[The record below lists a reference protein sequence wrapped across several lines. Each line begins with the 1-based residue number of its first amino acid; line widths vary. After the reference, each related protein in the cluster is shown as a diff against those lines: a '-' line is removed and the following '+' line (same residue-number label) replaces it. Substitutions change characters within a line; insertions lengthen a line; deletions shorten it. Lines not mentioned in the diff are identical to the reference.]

1 MHPALWFMPPS
12 VSLGGL
18 ILLCV
23 TFGLEADERALE
35 KISTQADATGKR
47 TITNVSRGRP
57 APTLRRTRSVV
68 FLETAA
74 PSATSTTRTFA
85 PKVSYLDLV
94 LGILRYVRVHS
105 GTHFLAG
112 LFCRVGNYA
121 CGEEDNPRGRC
132 YPKPQMCSYEMH
144 EVW

>member
-1 MHPALWFMPPS
+1 M
-12 VSLGGL
+12 

-23 TFGLEADERALE
+23 TFGLEADESCSRKIINTGGCNGKTYDNECLARAAGANIAKNE
-35 KISTQADATGKR
+35 KCGLPGNGGAECYLNDKNFCTKGEL
-47 TITNVSRGRP
+47 SRSSFG
-57 APTLRRTRSVV
+57 
-68 FLETAA
+68 
-74 PSATSTTRTFA
+74 
-85 PKVSYLDLV
+85 Y
-94 LGILRYVRVHS
+94 LRYVRVHS